1 MGHGRRSTVS
11 LQATRLLLGA
21 VLAACIGLT
30 LLVGP
35 GARNASARPTA
46 LEVPAAHAESNGQQ
60 AATEPAFRPSEP
72 ISEQALATSLGGTAR
87 RQAPCRPHPPA
98 VEPTP
103 GRSIPVYQGP
113 AECNTVALTFDA
125 GADRG
130 YAELILDIL
139 RENNVQASFFV
150 TGAWG
155 SHSPDLIKRIV
166 DEGHELSNHTWD
178 HGSFTGFSTQS
189 RPQSV
194 GERRIQLDRTDE
206 YFQSLTGRT
215 TRPYFRPPYGDVNE
229 GVLKDVADAGYD
241 YTIMWT
247 VDSFGWNN
255 LPAAGIVNRCLSRA
269 EAGAIYLFHV
279 GAQSEDALAL
289 GQIIEG
295 LRARGLGFVTVTDLL
310 GL

>member
-1 MGHGRRSTVS
+1 MGHGRRPTVCFQAS
-11 LQATRLLLGA
+11 RLLFVAALAAWVALAMPPASWARTAFKQATGFGVPVA
-21 VLAACIGLT
+21 FAE
-30 LLVGP
+30 
-35 GARNASARPTA
+35 PT
-46 LEVPAAHAESNGQQ
+46 GRQ

-72 ISEQALATSLGGTAR
+72 LSEQALAASSGGSAR
-87 RQAPCRPHPPA
+87 RRAPCRPPVPA

-139 RENNVQASFFV
+139 RENNVPAAFGM
-150 TGAWG
+150 TGAWAEQN
-155 SHSPDLIKRIV
+155 PDLIQRMAE
-166 DEGHELSNHTWD
+166 EGHELINHTWD
-178 HGSFTGFSTQS
+178 HRSFTGFSPKA
-189 RPQSV
+189 RPLAA
-194 GERRIQLDRTDE
+194 GERRLQLDRTE
-206 YFQSLTGRT
+206 ELLQGLTGRST
-215 TRPYFRPPYGDVNE
+215 HPFFRPPYGDMNE
-229 GVLKDVADAGYD
+229 GVLKDVSDAGYD
-241 YTIMWT
+241 YTIVWT

-269 EAGAIYLFHV
+269 EAGAIYIFHV

-295 LRARGLGFVTVTDLL
+295 LRARGFGLVTVTDLL